1 MTHNMLTY
9 PARPINGGPPH
20 LRRPLHG
27 QWIAQPK
34 FNGWRALVHLPADG
48 TRNPVV
54 WNRHGEPLSIRDAFA
69 APLHDAQMR
78 FPLDTWLDCE
88 ALERRG
94 TVTGTLV
101 ILDWIIPAL
110 NWTGRKARLLEAA
123 AAILL
128 PWDAPPTANRLLLT
142 DEIPGDP
149 TRACAS
155 FAAANTTAGETLFEG
170 FVCKRTDS
178 FYPIQT
184 RSSTQTFSFWVK
196 HRFA

>member
-1 MTHNMLTY
+1 MLTY

-48 TRNPVV
+48 TKNPVV
-54 WNRHGEPLSIRDAFA
+54 WNRHGELLSIRANFA
-69 APLHDAQMR
+69 EALHDAQMR
-78 FPLDTWLDCE
+78 FPLDSWLDCE

-101 ILDWIIPAL
+101 ILDLVIPDL
-110 NWTGRKARLLEAA
+110 SWTDRRHRLLAA
-123 AAILL
+123 ASPILL

-142 DEIPGDP
+142 DEIPGNP
-149 TRACAS
+149 VQACAT
-155 FAAANTTAGETLFEG
+155 FAALNANHGETLFEG

-178 FYPIQT
+178 TYPIQT

>member
-1 MTHNMLTY
+1 MITY

-27 QWIAQPK
+27 QWISQPK

-48 TRNPVV
+48 TPVV
-54 WNRHGEPLSIRDAFA
+54 WNRHGELLSIRDAFA
-69 APLHDAQMR
+69 AQLLCIQVL

-94 TVTGTLV
+94 KVHGTLI
-101 ILDWIIPAL
+101 ILDWILPDLTWAE
-110 NWTGRKARLLEAA
+110 RKARLMAA
-123 AAILL
+123 APSILL
-128 PWDAPPTANRLLLT
+128 PWDAPPLSDHLHIT

-149 TRACAS
+149 VAACAT
-155 FAAANTTAGETLFEG
+155 FAAINASHQETLFEG

-178 FYPIQT
+178 IYPIQT
-184 RSSTQTFSFWVK
+184 RASTQTCSFWVK